1 MTEEE
6 LEQLEDHNS
15 HYHLILEGAY
25 LKDEL
30 DEWTY
35 HMLKIL
41 NIENIDDQEEAFRM
55 LISGLEQTSLEDR
68 IIKGAE
74 LIDKEQDP
82 VVKRRYIDV
91 YEGLITELQRLKS
104 A

>member
-1 MTEEE
+1 MKEDELEE
-6 LEQLEDHNS
+6 LEYHNS
-15 HYHLILEGAY
+15 HFHSILEGAY
-25 LKDEL
+25 LADEL

-35 HMLKIL
+35 YMLKRL
-41 NIENIDDQEEAFRM
+41 NIENIDDQEEAFQM

-82 VVKRRYIDV
+82 VMKRRYIAL
-91 YEGLITELQRLKS
+91 YEELIVKLEHLKS